1 MKSKI
6 YLKEVVENKD
16 FRFGQTL
23 EYYPIRVEDKEGVVT
38 NALFTTGQIEDAIRR
53 AETNIEDIPK
63 VTFLESIF
71 G

>member
-6 YLKEVVENKD
+6 YLREVVDNKD

-23 EYYPIRVEDKEGVVT
+23 EYYPVRVEDEEGT
-38 NALFTTGQIEDAIRR
+38 IANALFPAGQIEDAIRR